1 MADFVDS
8 RAGSGGGRGRGG
20 RGGRG
25 GGPGGRGGPR
35 KDDWIPKTKLGR
47 LVKHNDIES
56 LEEIYAHAIPIKE
69 AQIVEELIAKKK
81 TEDRKSVV

>member
-1 MADFVDS
+1 MK
-8 RAGSGGGRGRGG
+8 SGFGG

-35 KDDWIPKTKLGR
+35 KEEWTPKTKLGR
-47 LVKHNDIES
+47 LVKFDHIGS

-69 AQIVEELIAKKK
+69 AEIVEALIAKKQK
-81 TEDRKSVV
+81 AAGEGS